1 MGSMGFLLADWSI
14 ELIRSRN
21 SRKKNKKSKKAA
33 ADIPPCKDCITLAEQ
48 LATHSLTVQA
58 LREEREGV
66 TKVLEVEETESEHD
80 LVTLVEKV
88 MKETKALKE
97 EVTELKAERL
107 KMAESIGRQLT
118 DRDNSHEEKIKEIE
132 AVRTEK
138 ERQLLQSAS
147 LLRQELAAAKKEL
160 KMLERNKT
168 GIEEGKLEEEIVSLR
183 KGLDLKKSEVDKLK
197 AEKNSMVLEV
207 ERVDKMEVELKLQK
221 QKVEDMTSVIKLKN
235 DQLGQVLDKYDD
247 LQQELEI
254 EVSAHLSCQQELER
268 TLVEKEMVSR
278 ENERRWMEV
287 TSTNKKGMILDAV
300 NKEKGLAYRYKL

>member
-1 MGSMGFLLADWSI
+1 MGFLLADWSI

-33 ADIPPCKDCITLAEQ
+33 ADIPPCKDCIALAEQ

-58 LREEREGV
+58 LREEREVV

-80 LVTLVEKV
+80 LVTHVEKV

-118 DRDNSHEEKIKEIE
+118 DRDNSYAEKMKEIE
-132 AVRTEK
+132 AVRKEK
-138 ERQLLQSAS
+138 ERQLLQSSS

-168 GIEEGKLEEEIVSLR
+168 GIEEGKPEEEIVSLR
-183 KGLDLKKSEVDKLK
+183 KGLDLKKSEVEKLK

-221 QKVEDMTSVIKLKN
+221 QMVEDMTSVIKLKN
-235 DQLGQVLDKYDD
+235 EQLGQVLDKYDN

-254 EVSAHLSCQQELER
+254 EVSAHLSCQQDLER
-268 TLVEKEMVSR
+268 SLMEKEMVSR

-287 TSTNKKGMILDAV
+287 TSSNQKGMILDVV
-300 NKEKGLAYRYKL
+300 NKEKALAYRYNL

>member
-235 DQLGQVLDKYDD
+235 DQLGQVLDKYDN

-254 EVSAHLSCQQELER
+254 EVSAHLSCQQDLER
-268 TLVEKEMVSR
+268 SLMEKEMILR
-278 ENERRWMEV
+278 ENERRWMEM
-287 TSTNKKGMILDAV
+287 TSSNQKGMILDVV
-300 NKEKGLAYRYKL
+300 NKEKGLAYRYNL

>member
-1 MGSMGFLLADWSI
+1 MGFLLADWSI

-33 ADIPPCKDCITLAEQ
+33 SDIPPCKDCITLAEQ

-97 EVTELKAERL
+97 DVTELKAQRL

-118 DRDNSHEEKIKEIE
+118 DRDDSHADKIKEIE
-132 AVRTEK
+132 AVRMEK

-147 LLRQELAAAKKEL
+147 LLRQELAAAKKEV
-160 KMLERNKT
+160 KILERNKT

-197 AEKNSMVLEV
+197 AEKNSMVLEM
-207 ERVDKMEVELKLQK
+207 ERVE
-221 QKVEDMTSVIKLKN
+221 KVEDMTSVIKLKN

-287 TSTNKKGMILDAV
+287 TSNNKKGMILDAV
-300 NKEKGLAYRYKL
+300 SKEKGLAYRYKL

>member
-1 MGSMGFLLADWSI
+1 M
-14 ELIRSRN
+14 
-21 SRKKNKKSKKAA
+21 
-33 ADIPPCKDCITLAEQ
+33 
-48 LATHSLTVQA
+48 
-58 LREEREGV
+58 
-66 TKVLEVEETESEHD
+66 EVEETESEHD
-80 LVTLVEKV
+80 LVTHVEKV
-88 MKETKALKE
+88 MKEAKGLKE

-132 AVRTEK
+132 AVRIEK

-147 LLRQELAAAKKEL
+147 LLRQELAAAKKEVKL
-160 KMLERNKT
+160 LERNKT

-207 ERVDKMEVELKLQK
+207 ERVDKMEAELKLQR

-254 EVSAHLSCQQELER
+254 EVSAHLSCQQDLER

-287 TSTNKKGMILDAV
+287 TSSNQKGMILDVV
-300 NKEKGLAYRYKL
+300 NKEKGLAYRYNL

>member
-1 MGSMGFLLADWSI
+1 
-14 ELIRSRN
+14 
-21 SRKKNKKSKKAA
+21 
-33 ADIPPCKDCITLAEQ
+33 
-48 LATHSLTVQA
+48 
-58 LREEREGV
+58 
-66 TKVLEVEETESEHD
+66 LEVEETESEHD

-88 MKETKALKE
+88 MTETKALKE

-118 DRDNSHEEKIKEIE
+118 DRDNSHAEKIKEIE
-132 AVRTEK
+132 AVRKEK

-254 EVSAHLSCQQELER
+254 EVSAHLSCQQDLER
-268 TLVEKEMVSR
+268 SLMEKEMILR

-287 TSTNKKGMILDAV
+287 TSSNQKGMILDVV
-300 NKEKGLAYRYKL
+300 NKEKGLAYRYNL

>member
-1 MGSMGFLLADWSI
+1 MGFLLADWSI

-33 ADIPPCKDCITLAEQ
+33 SDIPPCKDCITLSQQ

-58 LREEREGV
+58 LREERKGV
-66 TKVLEVEETESEHD
+66 TKVLKVEETESEQGIATH
-80 LVTLVEKV
+80 VEKV
-88 MKETKALKE
+88 MKEAKGLKE

-118 DRDNSHEEKIKEIE
+118 DRDNSHAEKIKEIE
-132 AVRTEK
+132 AVRMEK

-147 LLRQELAAAKKEL
+147 LLRQELTTAKKEV

-197 AEKNSMVLEV
+197 AEKNSMVLEM
-207 ERVDKMEVELKLQK
+207 ETVDKMEVELKLQK
-221 QKVEDMTSVIKLKN
+221 QKVEEMTSVIKLKN

-247 LQQELEI
+247 LQQ
-254 EVSAHLSCQQELER
+254 V
-268 TLVEKEMVSR
+268 
-278 ENERRWMEV
+278 
-287 TSTNKKGMILDAV
+287 
-300 NKEKGLAYRYKL
+300 